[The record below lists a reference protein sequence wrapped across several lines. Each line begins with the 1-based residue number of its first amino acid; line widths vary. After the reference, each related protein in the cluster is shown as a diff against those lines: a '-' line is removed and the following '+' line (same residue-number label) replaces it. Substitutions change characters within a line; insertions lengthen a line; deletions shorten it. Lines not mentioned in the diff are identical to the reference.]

1 MNPIWQEVWQ
11 VARSELTDL
20 GDVRA
25 VTQFCMRIGLAALLG
40 AILGMEREWRGKSAG
55 LRTHMLVS
63 LGAALFVLAPMQ
75 AGMSLADAS
84 RVLQGLV
91 AGIAFLGAGVIIK
104 AHRENHIVGLTSA
117 ANIWLTA
124 SIGMACGLGREASAI
139 VVTVLALLIL
149 AALPKVERK
158 VVEPMRRGGGEADA
172 GEDPQPGKGDDAAP
186 GGHIDWSRYLGS
198 EKGRPGR
205 GPG

>member
-1 MNPIWQEVWQ
+1 MNPIWQEVWE

-40 AILGMEREWRGKSAG
+40 AILGMEREWRGKPAG

-91 AGIAFLGAGVIIK
+91 AGIAFLGAGMIIK
-104 AHRENHIVGLTSA
+104 AHRDDHIVGLTSA

-149 AALPKVERK
+149 AALPKVEQR
-158 VVEPMRRGGGEADA
+158 VIEPARNGDGADTDA
-172 GEDPQPGKGDDAAP
+172 DDARVVPAGP
-186 GGHIDWSRYLGS
+186 TDS
-198 EKGRPGR
+198 RPG
-205 GPG
+205 